1 MRNITRIRAGENII
15 SDEEKLRRAYMSKKA
30 RKIKATIH
38 KVLIIIAFCIPIISL
53 IGLDFYSVYGTKET
67 VTIAV
72 TDKAIKRYN
81 ESDKYIIYTDN
92 ETFEITDQFLLG
104 RFNSS
109 DDYGRLKVGETY
121 TVTVNGWR
129 VPFLSWYRNIIEIN
143 E

>member
-1 MRNITRIRAGENII
+1 MN
-15 SDEEKLRRAYMSKKA
+15 KKA
-30 RKIKATIH
+30 RKIKTIIQ
-38 KVLIIIAFCIPIISL
+38 KVLIGIAICIPIISF
-53 IGLDFYSVYGTKET
+53 IGFDIYSVYGTKET
-67 VTIAV
+67 VTITV

-81 ESDKYIIYTDN
+81 KSDKYIIYADN
-92 ETFEITDQFLLG
+92 ETFEITDEFLLG

-121 TVTVNGWR
+121 IVTVNGWR

>member
-1 MRNITRIRAGENII
+1 MNN
-15 SDEEKLRRAYMSKKA
+15 KA
-30 RKIKATIH
+30 IETAIH
-38 KVLIIIAFCIPIISL
+38 KVLIIIAFCMPIISL

-67 VTIAV
+67 VTITV
-72 TDKAIKRYN
+72 TDKAIKRYD

-92 ETFEITDQFLLG
+92 ETFEITDEFLLG

>member
-1 MRNITRIRAGENII
+1 MN
-15 SDEEKLRRAYMSKKA
+15 KKA
-30 RKIKATIH
+30 RKIKIIIY
-38 KVLIIIAFCIPIISL
+38 KVLIIIAICIPIISF
-53 IGLDFYSVYGTKET
+53 IGLDIYRVYGTKET
-67 VTIAV
+67 VTITV
-72 TDKAIKRYN
+72 TDKAIKRYDK
-81 ESDKYIIYTDN
+81 SDKYIIFADE
-92 ETFEITDQFLLG
+92 ETFKIADDFLLG